1 MQVADG
7 ASRWRVLDSM
17 RQVLSFR
24 SRIVLQIDEA
34 RGLAPEIPPNR
45 WQVHLGNSG
54 MNEGDARQ
62 IVVDRAS
69 GNDIRNKDLAAVSF
83 EHEEIRNFDSMHR
96 DDIG

>member
-1 MQVADG
+1 
-7 ASRWRVLDSM
+7 
-17 RQVLSFR
+17 
-24 SRIVLQIDEA
+24 
-34 RGLAPEIPPNR
+34 
-45 WQVHLGNSG
+45 